1 MKKIT
6 NNFDQRLQ
14 NLLTVSGVSRK
25 ELAQHLGVTVPVVS
39 RWLNGTSAPD
49 VYQFREI
56 ARLFGMSYEWFLDSG
71 DDSPSVEE
79 LADMLG
85 LSEDTVEGLLSLA
98 GTESDD
104 LLSAVDDAVYAVI
117 STVNA
122 VYDDLLS
129 IADNAAGDV
138 E

>member
-25 ELAQHLGVTVPVVS
+25 ELAQHLGVTVPVVN

-85 LSEDTVEGLLSLA
+85 LGEDTVANLLELSK
-98 GTESDD
+98 TESAEVLDALD
-104 LLSAVDDAVYAVI
+104 CAVYALI
-117 STVNA
+117 DA
-122 VYDDLLS
+122 V
-129 IADNAAGDV
+129 ATAQGDQ
-138 E
+138 

>member
-1 MKKIT
+1 MRKNTK
-6 NNFDQRLQ
+6 NFGERLQ
-14 NLLTVSGVSRK
+14 TLLTASGVDRK
-25 ELAQHLGVTVPVVS
+25 ELALCLGVTVPVLS
-39 RWLNGTSAPD
+39 RWLNGSSAPD

-56 ARLFGMSYEWFLDSG
+56 ARFFGMPYEWFLDGG

-79 LADMLG
+79 LAALLG

-98 GTESDD
+98 GTESGG
-104 LLSAVDDAVYAVI
+104 LLGAVDDAVYAVI

-129 IADNAAGDV
+129 VVDDAM
-138 E
+138 EELE